1 VKIIINPAVII
12 SLVNANEGRWDE
24 EPEDMLVFLEIINS
38 TKCVT
43 TFTVYAHI
51 LILMCG
57 TPFVLVEFIMKE
69 IQPVNAQILLLQFW

>member
-1 VKIIINPAVII
+1 MKSLKI
-12 SLVNANEGRWDE
+12 SLV
-24 EPEDMLVFLEIINS
+24 VLEIINS

-43 TFTVYAHI
+43 TFMVCAHI

-69 IQPVNAQILLLQFW
+69 IRPVNAQILLLQF